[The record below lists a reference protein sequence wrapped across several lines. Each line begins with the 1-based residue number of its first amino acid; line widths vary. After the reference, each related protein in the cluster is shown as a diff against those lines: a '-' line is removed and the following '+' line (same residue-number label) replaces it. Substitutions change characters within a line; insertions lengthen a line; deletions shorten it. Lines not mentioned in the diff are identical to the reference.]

1 MAGWIGP
8 TVAISLLVIA
18 ACVAVMTYVMV
29 RVAREAEEGAEE
41 TKAALAELRERVDPL
56 VDSLQALTNT
66 GTETLDIPRHAS
78 PDLAT
83 PSPMARSRGE
93 GARCRTTRALADFDA
108 LVEVMQEEVEE
119 TALDVAVALQTVR
132 ASTGMVGR
140 MGRLLSRRHR
150 DEDDE

>member
-66 GTETLDIPRHAS
+66 GTETLDIARHEITE
-78 PDLAT
+78 LAT
-83 PSPMARSRGE
+83 TSRMVRSEVEVALR
-93 GARCRTTRALADFDA
+93 RAKRRLADFDA